1 MFKLSLNQDG
11 GVFEY
16 ALNASELLIG
26 RQDDCDIFLESSRV
40 SRRHARLIMVDEAY
54 WIEDLKSS
62 NGTLINDGLIRSAV
76 QLQDGD
82 QISVGGMKLH
92 FHQIGNL
99 RDTDAAEDKTVMSS
113 RIVTIASQD
122 YQGAI
127 DNKPEEKLRAVLS
140 ISRRLAESSD
150 LDSRLPIIIDSLF
163 EIFPKADRGSVLLRD
178 PESGQVKLHISRDR
192 RSGEA
197 SESHVSATVLDRVFS
212 EKVGILSADAS
223 SDSRFDMSKSIINF
237 NIRSVMCAPLLD
249 LNGQAIGA
257 ITLDAKEASA
267 RFSTEDLEVLTTVA
281 GQAALSYENA
291 RLIVRQMEQERQ
303 QFDLELARRVQL
315 AILPPRMPQ
324 LAEHVVFAGYEAAA
338 AVGGDYYDCFPTG
351 DGKLCIALGDVAGK
365 GVSASLLMSRLSSVM
380 HSSMRFVE
388 HPVEAFS
395 YINRHMCRG
404 SVEGRFVTLVVAI
417 VDLESHEVVILNG
430 GHMVPIVRSA
440 SGVITESDGN
450 SVGIP
455 LGILDDYPYK
465 VQSLMLNPG
474 DSIVLY
480 SDGISEARNAQGEL
494 YGIDRLRSVV
504 SGEHV
509 DAQHLGEA
517 ILLDVHRHVGQEP
530 QSDDISLLCFGRK
543 PAN

>member
-1 MFKLSLNQDG
+1 MFKLSLNQDE
-11 GVFEY
+11 GVLERT
-16 ALNASELLIG
+16 LGASELLIG
-26 RQDDCDIFLESSRV
+26 RLEDCDIHLDSSRV
-40 SRRHARLIMVDEAY
+40 SRRHARLFMVEEAY

-62 NGTLINDGLIRSAV
+62 NGTLINNGLIESAV
-76 QLQDGD
+76 QLRDGD
-82 QISVGGMKLH
+82 QISVGGMELH

-99 RDTDAAEDKTVMSS
+99 GDTDTTEDKTVMSS

-122 YQGAI
+122 SQGAT

-150 LDSRLPIIIDSLF
+150 LDGRLPIIIDSLF
-163 EIFPKADRGSVLLRD
+163 EIFPRADRGSVLLRD
-178 PESGQVKLHISRDR
+178 PGSGQVKLHISRDR
-192 RSGEA
+192 RSGRT
-197 SESHVSATVLDRVFS
+197 SEPHVSATVLDRVFS

-223 SDSRFDMSKSIINF
+223 SDSRFDLSKSIINF

-257 ITLDAKEASA
+257 ITLDAKEASGC
-267 RFSTEDLEVLTTVA
+267 FSDEDLELLTTVA

-303 QFDLELARRVQL
+303 QFDLEMARRVQL

-324 LAEHVVFAGYEAAA
+324 LTEHVVFASYEAAA

-380 HSSMRFVE
+380 HSSMRFVK

-417 VDLESHEVVILNG
+417 VDLESHEVVILNA

-440 SGVITESDGN
+440 SGAITASDEKR
-450 SVGIP
+450 VGIP
-455 LGILDDYPYK
+455 LGIMDDYPYEM
-465 VQSLMLNPG
+465 QPLILDPG

-480 SDGISEARNAQGEL
+480 SDGISEARNEQGEL
-494 YGIDRLRSVV
+494 YGLDRLLSIV

-517 ILLDVHRHVGQEP
+517 ILLDVHRHVGREP

-543 PAN
+543 PA